1 MKPLSPYAKT
11 VVAAVGGVVAVVYQ
25 LLLGN
30 PVDYET
36 LGTAVIAL
44 LTTLGVY
51 QATNSVASQ
60 GATEDPNA
68 PSPAE
73 ITVNA
78 LQARAAAN
86 GAKVRAAK
94 TGVQPRPRKKT
105 GKK

>member
-1 MKPLSPYAKT
+1 MKPLSPYTKT

-25 LLLGN
+25 LVLGN

-68 PSPAE
+68 PSPHE

-78 LQARAAAN
+78 AEVRIKAN
-86 GAKVRAAK
+86 GDKVRAAK
-94 TGVQPRPRKKT
+94 ATVTPKPRKKT
-105 GKK
+105 KK